1 MAKKWIAGA
10 IKHPG
15 ALTAKA
21 KAAGKSLAAFEAH
34 PPEEHFDYDPAGDQS
49 GEDPGDLPP
58 QGSVQIGKCGKCDSS
73 KCPGGEPSGHL
84 RFLEGAAYGKRVCL
98 AWPTRRDVL

>member
-21 KAAGKSLAAFEAH
+21 AGKSLAAFEAH
-34 PPEEHFDYDPAGDQS
+34 PPANISTKTQREINLAKTLATFHHKGR
-49 GEDPGDLPP
+49 
-58 QGSVQIGKCGKCDSS
+58 S
-73 KCPGGEPSGHL
+73 K
-84 RFLEGAAYGKRVCL
+84 
-98 AWPTRRDVL
+98 